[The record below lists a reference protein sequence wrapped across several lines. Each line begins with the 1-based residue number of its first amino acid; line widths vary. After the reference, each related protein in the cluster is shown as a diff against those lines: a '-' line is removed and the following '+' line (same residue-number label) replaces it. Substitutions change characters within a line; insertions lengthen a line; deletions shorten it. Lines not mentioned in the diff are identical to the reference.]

1 MRITMP
7 QLGESVVEGT
17 ISRWLK
23 QEGEQI
29 QQYEPLLE
37 IITDK
42 VNAEYPSPVAGTLR
56 RILVPEGETVEV
68 NVEIAEIEADG
79 EVGGEAGGEGRA
91 IGADYLDVQMQPN
104 VASAGAIAEEAQAE
118 DSTQVER
125 IESGQAATPGQAQAE
140 DTRRYSPAVRRLA
153 QEHNV
158 DLAQVQGAGAGGRVT
173 KQDVEAF
180 IERMARSPQPAAPAV
195 QPEYARP
202 QEPDFA
208 RVAGR
213 PAEARPAAG
222 AELVPPMGATAAP
235 AQPTAPAPVPAP
247 AQGDELVPLSPMR
260 KAIADHMVR
269 SAYTSPH
276 VTTVIEVDMTPI
288 VRYREAA
295 KAEFERREG
304 VPLTYLPFVI
314 QAVVAGLKEH
324 RVLNS
329 TWTDAGIMLK
339 KQINIG
345 IAVGMEDGLIV
356 PVVHDADEKSLVGLA
371 RSVADLAAR
380 ARSGQLTP
388 ADVQG
393 GTFTVN
399 NPGTFG
405 TIMSTPIISQ
415 PQAGILSMEA
425 IVKRPVVLDDAIAIR
440 SMMYLS
446 LSIDHRILD
455 GLQAAR
461 FLGGVK
467 QRLEGFTPESAG
479 L

>member
-23 QEGEQI
+23 QEGDKVE
-29 QQYEPLLE
+29 QYEPLLE

-42 VNAEYPSPVAGTLR
+42 VNAEYPSPVEGTLSK
-56 RILVPEGETVEV
+56 ILVSEGETVEV
-68 NVEIAEIEADG
+68 NVEIAEIETNGDAPVLEPVLSPER
-79 EVGGEAGGEGRA
+79 EVTTPTEATTIAVEVEA
-91 IGADYLDVQMQPN
+91 EAENAQQVQ
-104 VASAGAIAEEAQAE
+104 
-118 DSTQVER
+118 R
-125 IESGQAATPGQAQAE
+125 IESGQIAAPEGAPVAE
-140 DTRRYSPAVRRLA
+140 DTRRHSPAVRRLA

-158 DLAQVQGAGAGGRVT
+158 DLSKVQGTGAGGRVS
-173 KQDVEAF
+173 KQDVETY
-180 IERMARSPQPAAPAV
+180 IERLAPAE
-195 QPEYARP
+195 PEYARP

-208 RVAGR
+208 TIAGR
-213 PAEARPAAG
+213 PAETRPAA
-222 AELVPPMGATAAP
+222 ATQALVPPMGATVP
-235 AQPTAPAPVPAP
+235 AEVAAPVPARAAAP
-247 AQGDELVPLSPMR
+247 APQPAPGDELIPLSPMR

-269 SAYTSPH
+269 STYTSPH

-288 VRYREAA
+288 VRYREAQ
-295 KAEFERREG
+295 KQQFEAREG

-314 QAVVAGLKEH
+314 QAVVASLKEH
-324 RVLNS
+324 PVLNS
-329 TWTDAGIMLK
+329 TWTDQGVVLK
-339 KQINIG
+339 KAINIG
-345 IAVGMEDGLIV
+345 IAVGMDDGLIV
-356 PVVHDADEKSLVGLA
+356 PVIHNADEKNLVGLA
-371 RSVADLAAR
+371 RVVSDLATRAR
-380 ARSGQLTP
+380 ANQLTP

-415 PQAGILSMEA
+415 PQAAILSTEA
-425 IVKRPVVLDDAIAIR
+425 IVKRPVVVDDAIAIR
-440 SMMYLS
+440 SMMYIS

-461 FLGGVK
+461 FLASV
-467 QRLEGFTPESAG
+467 QRRLEGFSSHSAG